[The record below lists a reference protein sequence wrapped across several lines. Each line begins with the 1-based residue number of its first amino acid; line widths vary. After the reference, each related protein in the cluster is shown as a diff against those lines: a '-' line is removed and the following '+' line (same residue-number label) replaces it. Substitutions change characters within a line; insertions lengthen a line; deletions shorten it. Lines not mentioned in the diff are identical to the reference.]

1 MDRID
6 HILSQRALIVLH
18 LDSPVLQLFYL
29 SHHSLSVII
38 LGSGISYLDNFHS
51 DVLILGGM
59 MRILSNCMRDG
70 LAHITEGYRQCF
82 HLVMLETGP

>member
-6 HILSQRALIVLH
+6 HILSQRALTVLH
-18 LDSPVLQLFYL
+18 LDLSVLQLLYL

-51 DVLILGGM
+51 DLLILGGM
-59 MRILSNCMRDG
+59 VGILSNCMRDG
-70 LAHITEGYRQCF
+70 LASITEGYRWCF
-82 HLVMLETGP
+82 YLVMLETGP